1 MDSTADSH
9 APLAPPRVMLLSV
22 WSDAG
27 GAWHARLVLPD
38 AQQQEFNSPF
48 ELAQFLSQAPRKAS
62 RAAAG
67 PGGLR

>member
-1 MDSTADSH
+1 
-9 APLAPPRVMLLSV
+9 MLLSV

-38 AQQQEFNSPF
+38 AQQQEFDSPF